1 MKATSSSVLA
11 SGKAIL
17 LRLSPYSTMGS
28 RRTTRRRTLRTGA
41 LERGG
46 WGCSVPWEGSTEAG
60 WWGVWP
66 PSEHT
71 VRDLHT
77 GRGRAKSA
85 RKTVAG
91 MLSLRNPLG
100 GLRNQAGFWILSGKS
115 SPNAVCLRPSN
126 TAPQSSPLL
135 TIQFPFF
142 GTVKRAL
149 GGCPSHSDG
158 PGRDSGEAPRL
169 RGLAPTSTLALL
181 APRPADPSRPLQ
193 AGAEGEDA
201 VMRLGARGSGR
212 GAGESQLERT
222 SEVRARVGRGGR
234 RAEGGEPSGAGR
246 QGGPAPAS
254 LRAGSW
260 SPPNPLTL
268 LSPLDGGGAVARAA
282 AGGSARNREPS
293 RIGIPTGARA
303 RARQGGQRP
312 SLKGGTPASEGAS
325 LGLEGQRR

>member
-1 MKATSSSVLA
+1 MISTP
-11 SGKAIL
+11 GEEE
-17 LRLSPYSTMGS
+17 LS
-28 RRTTRRRTLRTGA
+28 RQ
-41 LERGG
+41 E
-46 WGCSVPWEGSTEAG
+46 
-60 WWGVWP
+60 
-66 PSEHT
+66 
-71 VRDLHT
+71 
-77 GRGRAKSA
+77 
-85 RKTVAG
+85 KTVAG

-100 GLRNQAGFWILSGKS
+100 GLRNEAGFWILSGKS

-135 TIQFPFF
+135 TIQSPLF
-142 GTVKRAL
+142 GTVKRVL

-169 RGLAPTSTLALL
+169 RGLAPTSTLVLL
-181 APRPADPSRPLQ
+181 APRPVDPSRPLQ
-193 AGAEGEDA
+193 ARAEGEDA
-201 VMRLGARGSGR
+201 VMRRGARGSGR

-222 SEVRARVGRGGR
+222 REVLARVGRGGR

-254 LRAGSW
+254 RRAGSW

-268 LSPLDGGGAVARAA
+268 LSPLDGGGAVVRAA

-293 RIGIPTGARA
+293 RAGIPTAA
-303 RARQGGQRP
+303 RARQRGQRP
-312 SLKGGTPASEGAS
+312 CLKGGTPASEGAS